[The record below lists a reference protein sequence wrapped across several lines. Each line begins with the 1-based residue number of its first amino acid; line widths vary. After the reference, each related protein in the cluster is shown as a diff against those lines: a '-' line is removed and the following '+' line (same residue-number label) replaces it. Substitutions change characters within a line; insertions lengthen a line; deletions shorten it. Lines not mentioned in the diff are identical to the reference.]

1 MLLSEDLINQERYD
15 VYLRFRSSFQM
26 LCKQLDARIF
36 KRRNKAEV
44 STVYK
49 WTCYCI
55 RTCDIFEHKLDVSPH
70 LITQTVAQQ
79 LENLAAV

>member
-1 MLLSEDLINQERYD
+1 MLLSEDLINHERYAA
-15 VYLRFRSSFQM
+15 YLRFRSSFQM
-26 LCKQLDARIF
+26 LCKPLDARIF

-55 RTCDIFEHKLDVSPH
+55 RPCDILEHKLDVLPH
-70 LITQTVAQQ
+70 LIPQTLAQQ